1 MCVMFLQ
8 FHYICI
14 HPPLPCWWRWHVVMD
29 PSNWYIYIWFSVPK
43 FNFDDSLVY
52 PSLFTYL
59 GNASWSRRR
68 FLTDTETIE
77 MAENT
82 YDAWYKLLLTP
93 DLLCVINL
101 MSKKN
106 SRVPKPSLSDS
117 RPSEERK
124 HSDVTINCRS
134 QLFTVLVLIPVSLWK
149 EQRSQNQRNWDL
161 VVNRNHETPF
171 NCLKIFISH
180 VSLPG
185 DREIFNFY
193 F

>member
-1 MCVMFLQ
+1 
-8 FHYICI
+8 
-14 HPPLPCWWRWHVVMD
+14 
-29 PSNWYIYIWFSVPK
+29 
-43 FNFDDSLVY
+43 
-52 PSLFTYL
+52 
-59 GNASWSRRR
+59 
-68 FLTDTETIE
+68 

-134 QLFTVLVLIPVSLWK
+134 QLFTVLILIPVSLWK
-149 EQRSQNQRNWDL
+149 EQRSQTK
-161 VVNRNHETPF
+161 ET
-171 NCLKIFISH
+171 
-180 VSLPG
+180 
-185 DREIFNFY
+185 EI
-193 F
+193 